1 MVPQMTRQKTSSTA
15 VTFRLQLSPCARV
28 LLALLIIVSVATILI
43 TPDPSDDVV
52 GVLHQQHSIGFLPV
66 FVKLV
71 CPTTLALFCDP
82 SKDSSAHFSRISDF
96 LEMVCT
102 HLC

>member
-1 MVPQMTRQKTSSTA
+1 MTRWHTTSSSA
-15 VTFRLQLSPCARV
+15 FRLHLSTYGRV

-52 GVLHQQHSIGFLPV
+52 GVLHQQHSIVSLPV

-71 CPTTLALFCDP
+71 RHTILISFCVP
-82 SKDSSAHFSRISDF
+82 SQDSTAHFARFSDL